1 MKGVIRLGDKHS
13 HGGSVITA
21 SGADFEGKP
30 VMLAGDMVSCS
41 KHGNVSV
48 PAGVASWTMMGKE
61 VVVDDAKPLVD
72 VFYIHLFPMQELHK

>member
-48 PAGVASWTMMGKE
+48 PAGVASWPMMGKE
-61 VVVDDAKPLVD
+61 VVVDGCKASCGCVLYTSLSNAGVA
-72 VFYIHLFPMQELHK
+72 